1 MKAKI
6 FRWIIWGVATIFALF
21 WWTGIGFG
29 LFTDTKETLLDL
41 SSYLI
46 IGFLAFLWENIHKKA
61 MKKSIIDWTEN
72 LNLKRIKNAIIT
84 LGVICLGILF
94 CSLMFIFS
102 PDFQE
107 ENLWLLN
114 SYLIKLS
121 IVLLPLFLYIVYCDY
136 IFVTGKSNALF
147 HVRILFILTVF
158 PLILLVFKSYYI
170 QHPNEVR
177 IGSCSFWATLAI
189 TLIILFLIAR
199 IMILILLTYKGDTKI
214 VFSKDGIKISELDIF
229 GGLLVT
235 FLMVFLSF
243 LDYTPFQNVFSASG
257 TTKQETH
264 PIKEIDKGINA
275 SVTFRPQNATILDS
289 EGNHNFTSF
298 DCPNMNVTDN
308 GNTIY
313 ISWGSDNVALNE
325 SLSNSDTYIAT
336 GNTSRGKVTIKA
348 IRSSA
353 SGKIYLV
360 MVAMPNPTPDIQ
372 HITINFKP

>member
-1 MKAKI
+1 MIAKI
-6 FRWIIWGVATIFALF
+6 FKWTIWGVATIFALF
-21 WWTGIGFG
+21 WCIGIGIG
-29 LFTDTKETLLDL
+29 LFTDTKDTLLYL

-46 IGFLAFLWENIHKKA
+46 IGFLAFLWENIHKKV

-72 LNLKRIKNAIIT
+72 LNLKRIKNAIKT
-84 LGVICLGILF
+84 LGVICLWILF
-94 CSLMFIFS
+94 CSLMPIFS
-102 PDFQE
+102 PDPDFQE
-107 ENLWLLN
+107 ENLWLLS
-114 SYLIKLS
+114 SYLI

-158 PLILLVFKSYYI
+158 PLILLVFKIYNI
-170 QHPNEVR
+170 LHPNEVR
-177 IGSCSFWATLAI
+177 IGSCSFWAALAI
-189 TLIILFLIAR
+189 ILIILLIILFLIAR

-243 LDYTPFQNVFSASG
+243 LDYTPFLNLYSASG

-289 EGNHNFTSF
+289 EGNHNFTSY

-313 ISWGSDNVALNE
+313 IS
-325 SLSNSDTYIAT
+325 
-336 GNTSRGKVTIKA
+336 
-348 IRSSA
+348 
-353 SGKIYLV
+353 
-360 MVAMPNPTPDIQ
+360 
-372 HITINFKP
+372 